1 MSERN
6 ETLRLNEYLRN
17 NDGVRKTDGHRWAL
31 SIPEDDFAR
40 LVKVNPA
47 LSSKDRQEYNKAW
60 LDFIKDPAS
69 IPYRVMEK
77 I

>member
-1 MSERN
+1 MSERS

-17 NDGVRKTDGHRWAL
+17 NDGVRKTEGHRWAL
-31 SIPEDDFAR
+31 SIPMDDFEKII
-40 LVKVNPA
+40 KVNPA
-47 LSSKDRQEYNKAW
+47 LQSKDRAEYNKAW
-60 LDFIKDPAS
+60 LTFMKDDAS

>member
-17 NDGVRKTDGHRWAL
+17 NDGVRKTNGHRWAL
-31 SIPEDDFAR
+31 SIPMDDFAR
-40 LVKVNPA
+40 LCRVNPA
-47 LSSKDRQEYNKAW
+47 LSSKDSQEYQKAW
-60 LDFIKDPAS
+60 LDFMKDDAS